1 MSNIE
6 YDIKRLEEFYN
17 GYKSIKDPVWIIK
30 LGLPWMEEKLAELY
44 SVRDM
49 QAQHTYKQSE
59 DAYHSINT
67 SNKYLTQKPHKPE
80 HKIKKIYANKALPPE
95 TQGALM
101 Y

>member
-6 YDIKRLEEFYN
+6 YEIKRLEEFYN

-49 QAQHTYKQSE
+49 QAQHTY
-59 DAYHSINT
+59 
-67 SNKYLTQKPHKPE
+67 
-80 HKIKKIYANKALPPE
+80 
-95 TQGALM
+95 
-101 Y
+101 